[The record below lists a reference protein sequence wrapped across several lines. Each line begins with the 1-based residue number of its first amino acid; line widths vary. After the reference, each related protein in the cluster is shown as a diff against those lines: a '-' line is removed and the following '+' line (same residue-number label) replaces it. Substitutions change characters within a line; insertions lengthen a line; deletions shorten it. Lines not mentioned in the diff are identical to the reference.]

1 LNRMESVLFVDS
13 VIQAGTG
20 MALVNIKEVT
30 IALEKALASKKFP
43 RQEIERLAMR
53 MMDLFGFEDQVV
65 DNRLTPEDR
74 DIFYMLEEAG
84 LVTTIEDDVQVQKG
98 KTWRIY
104 YWVLKEDQIHRLAHE
119 SEGKGSEMPAEA
131 DIYETVSD
139 DVWKHHEENS

>member
-1 LNRMESVLFVDS
+1 
-13 VIQAGTG
+13 

-53 MMDLFGFEDQVV
+53 IMDLFGFEDQVV

-119 SEGKGSEMPAEA
+119 SDDKGPSMPAEA
-131 DIYETVSD
+131 DIYEGISD